1 MQKLRAFII
10 MSAVCATSDLLGQ
23 TVKEYVHFGDRV
35 VASESRVVT
44 GNFVPQAGG
53 VSPASGS
60 SLSQTFEFSYSDA
73 NGANDINVVN
83 VLINN
88 TLSAPGACYV
98 GYVRSANILVLVPD
112 SGDANQATGMALT
125 PGGGSLS
132 NSQCRIWQSG
142 SFATQS
148 GNTLKLTLNVAFN
161 SIGGW
166 PGKMAIWMAVADL
179 GNASSGWQALGVWN
193 MGGVAAT
200 PAQVSSANPARRT
213 GGRGTVAVTF
223 SHTTNFAS
231 LGVQNILINR
241 AIDGANACFLAFV
254 ASANLLYLVT
264 DPGDD
269 LLGLSPTSPGGSAG
283 SFIGSV
289 ANSQCRVYGA
299 TSSYQR
305 AGNGVTLLLDLELL
319 PAFSGNRMVFGA
331 ARTTNEVG
339 NSGWQPVASW
349 SR

>member
-1 MQKLRAFII
+1 MQHIRAFVI
-10 MSAVCATSDLLGQ
+10 MNTICATCQLFGQ
-23 TVKEYVHFGDRV
+23 TVKEYVYFGDRV
-35 VASESRVVT
+35 VASESRAVT
-44 GNFVPQAGG
+44 GNFVPQVGG

-73 NGANDINVVN
+73 NGASDINVVN
-83 VLINN
+83 ALINN
-88 TLSAPGACYV
+88 TLSGAGACYV

-125 PGGGSLS
+125 SGGGSLS
-132 NSQCRIWQSG
+132 NSQCTIWQSG

-148 GNTLKLTLNVAFN
+148 ANTLKLTLNIAFN
-161 SIGGW
+161 SVGGW
-166 PGKMAIWMAVADL
+166 PGKKAVWMAVADL

-200 PAQVSSANPARRT
+200 PAQVSSATPGRRS

-223 SHTTNFAS
+223 SHNTSFAS
-231 LGVQNILINR
+231 LGVQNILINT
-241 AIDGANACFLAFV
+241 AVDGANACFLAFL
-254 ASANLLYLVT
+254 ASANILYLVT
-264 DPGDD
+264 DPGNG
-269 LLGLSPTSPGGSAG
+269 LLELSPTPPGGSAG
-283 SFIGSV
+283 NFIGSV

-319 PAFSGNRMVFGA
+319 PAFSGNRLVFGA